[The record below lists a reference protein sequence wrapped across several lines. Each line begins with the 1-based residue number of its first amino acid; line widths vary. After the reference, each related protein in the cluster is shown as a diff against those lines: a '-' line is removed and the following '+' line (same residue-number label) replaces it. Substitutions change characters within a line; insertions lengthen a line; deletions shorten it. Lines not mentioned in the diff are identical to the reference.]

1 MLKRLDGQSALVTG
15 AGNGIGRVI
24 AVRLAAEGA
33 HVLHLETGE
42 PSRGAPEIVLA
53 AARRA
58 LDEERIGYT
67 EALGLPALRARI
79 AAFYGERYGCKVAPD
94 QVVTTVGASGAFIL
108 AFLAAFDA
116 GQRVALAEP
125 CYPAYRNILTA
136 LGIEVVP
143 LASDAEH
150 RFQPT
155 IELLEAAGPLHG
167 LVVASPSN
175 PTGTMLAPGEL
186 ATIAAWCEGTGV
198 RLISD
203 EIYHGITYGREAASA
218 VTSAGHAVVV
228 NSFSKYFAM
237 PGWRLGWMVVPEDLL
252 RAVESL
258 SQNLFISPPCLS
270 QHAAISVFDCLAKLD
285 ANVTTYAR
293 NRAILLDG
301 LPQAGFDRLAPSDGA
316 FYLYAD
322 VSELTKDS
330 HDFCHRMLAE
340 TGVATT
346 PGMDFDPV
354 SGHHAIRLSF
364 AGPAATME
372 EAVRRLKD
380 WER

>member
-1 MLKRLDGQSALVTG
+1 MALKSSCRGGISPFIVMEMLRFANERVA
-15 AGNGIGRVI
+15 AGGD
-24 AVRLAAEGA
+24 
-33 HVLHLETGE
+33 VLHLELGE
-42 PSRGAPEIVLA
+42 PSAPTPQPVVK
-53 AARRA
+53 RA
-58 LDEERIGYT
+58 HELLDKNLPGYT
-67 EALGLPALRARI
+67 ESLGIPPLRERI
-79 AAFYGERYGCKVAPD
+79 AAYYQEREGIDVAPGRI
-94 QVVTTVGASGAFIL
+94 VVTTGSSGAFVL
-108 AFLAAFDA
+108 AFLSAFDV
-116 GQRVALAEP
+116 GDRVALAMP
-125 CYPAYRNILTA
+125 GYPAYRNILTA
-136 LGIEVVP
+136 LGVETVA
-143 LASDAEH
+143 LAVGPET

-155 IELLEAAGPLHG
+155 VEMLERVEDPLHG
-167 LVVASPSN
+167 LIIASPSN
-175 PTGTMLAPGEL
+175 PTGTVLPGEEFR
-186 ATIAAWCEGTGV
+186 AIAGHCQDKGI
-198 RLISD
+198 RLVSD
-203 EIYHGITYGREAASA
+203 EIYHGITFGMDAVSA
-218 VTSAGHAVVV
+218 LSFSSDAVVI

-237 PGWRLGWMVVPEDLL
+237 PGWRLGWMVVPEDML

-322 VSELTKDS
+322 VSELTNDS

>member
-364 AGPAATME
+364 AGPAAAME